1 MSCNEIVGCVLEDST
16 FAVMAR
22 LQVDGANATQ
32 AVVSA
37 ITYKAWDTT
46 DSASVYASV
55 SYTHLTLPTKRIV

>member
-37 ITYKAWDTT
+37 ITYKA
-46 DSASVYASV
+46 V
-55 SYTHLTLPTKRIV
+55 SYTHLTLPTKA